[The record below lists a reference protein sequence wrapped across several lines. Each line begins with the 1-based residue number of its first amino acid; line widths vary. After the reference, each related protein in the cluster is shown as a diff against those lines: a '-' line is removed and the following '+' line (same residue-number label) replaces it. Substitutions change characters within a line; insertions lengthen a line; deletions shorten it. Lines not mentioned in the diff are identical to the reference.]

1 MTILFPSLNK
11 MNHMAV
17 DKTLVSQISVTPE
30 YDGRNLEVQCF
41 AQNSVGYAENSLE
54 IELTCKLFF

>member
-1 MTILFPSLNK
+1 

-54 IELTCKLFF
+54 IELTCKLFFSCQH